1 MNYNLH
7 VSFGSGV
14 HPGLDVRNCS
24 HSLVQGDQLGV
35 LGVSLLGKVAKV
47 HEHMCVGPGQVVANK
62 VLSSSALTP
71 PLQVSKSSL
80 KSDLS
85 QLQSS
90 HACKDTNQKYN
101 EVLATR
107 LESHQ
112 ELITELRTELQY
124 QVSGDN

>member
-1 MNYNLH
+1 MKSRHLETELAH
-7 VSFGSGV
+7 VKDEFERLKLEYETTR
-14 HPGLDVRNCS
+14 H
-24 HSLVQGDQLGV
+24 
-35 LGVSLLGKVAKV
+35 
-47 HEHMCVGPGQVVANK
+47 
-62 VLSSSALTP
+62 
-71 PLQVSKSSL
+71 QVSAMDVSPSESSLIPINTSLQQKLKNGSKEQELIQRLTEDIHSL